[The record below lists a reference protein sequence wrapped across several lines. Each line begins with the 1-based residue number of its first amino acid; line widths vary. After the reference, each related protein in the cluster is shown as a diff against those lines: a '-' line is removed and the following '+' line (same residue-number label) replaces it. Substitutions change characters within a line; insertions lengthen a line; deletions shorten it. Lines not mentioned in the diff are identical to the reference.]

1 MSTKNNI
8 SKSNFY
14 TNSQKKTTYTDKK
27 TSVPMNRAR
36 STSNP
41 KSSAKEEETMTQFYP
56 EGQNI
61 EEKKLDS
68 KMLSQPILN
77 VSFFKKALESEFPPS
92 SKEKMRMKLFQY
104 NIIKESLDQCSSFP
118 SNMRKYI
125 YQFLFSLPNDKKIY
139 EKYNQMGIHPFF
151 RFLDDIYPLTETT
164 QKLNLQKLCSLLAF
178 YSPLIGNI
186 YFLPELVFPFI
197 KCFPNEEHFLF
208 ELLIA
213 FFHSIGNFWFQFYP
227 GSPLYHIKLSEKIIE
242 HEDSTI
248 TDHIEK
254 IYRES
259 DIAELKMSE
268 ILWRLIRNVFSESLI
283 KDHWLQMIDF
293 LFAYNHKPEMILYI
307 ASAFILSIKN
317 EILTSSDSTE
327 LKNVIFDTNNYTK
340 LTNIFKKAKELY
352 KKYNKYQI
360 YKYIPYY
367 PIYEENAADYIKL
380 PSNYFPDDYKENA
393 NNIKEE
399 MMRINKEYD
408 EKDMHLERTDKYYK
422 DLLRKEKEAQR
433 KFLSELNKENM
444 KEYIIRKEL
453 DIALLHK
460 MKFNEELAKK
470 KINKLDEIN
479 ETIKNTVNILN
490 NLNDAEVKRAKQ
502 EMEHKKLYENIVLN
516 QRILHEQINK
526 YDREC
531 NKGLEKLQNLRKIKE
546 EIGDYGL
553 DPGLKNSM
561 NEVKRTMQYMND
573 YYKDFEEHDKQNM
586 KNENYFYKKNINADK
601 SNINEIKNYENTINQ
616 QQIFKENFI
625 NNLNSNKMY
634 NNNIYD
640 NNYNNHNMI
649 VEQNNNYMNNKLVNQ
664 EQSKENERIMEEA

>member
-8 SKSNFY
+8 SKTAFY
-14 TNSQKKTTYTDKK
+14 SNSQKKTTYTDKK
-27 TSVPMNRAR
+27 INTYLN
-36 STSNP
+36 
-41 KSSAKEEETMTQFYP
+41 KSKPTINQKSEKEETQTQFYP
-56 EGQNI
+56 ALNI

-77 VSFFKKALESEFPPS
+77 VSNYKKALESEFPPS
-92 SKEKMRMKLFQY
+92 SKEKMRVKLLQY

-118 SNMRKYI
+118 SNIRKYI
-125 YQFLFSLPNDKKIY
+125 YQFLFSLPNDKNIFSRYDK
-139 EKYNQMGIHPFF
+139 MGIHPFF
-151 RFLDDIYPLTETT
+151 RFLDDIYPLADNT
-164 QKLNLQKLCSLLAF
+164 QKANLQKVCSLLAF

-213 FFHSIGNFWFQFYP
+213 FFHSIGNFWFEFYP
-227 GSPLYHIKLSEKIIE
+227 GMPLYHIKLSEKIIE
-242 HEDSTI
+242 HEDSLLY
-248 TDHIEK
+248 DHIEK
-254 IYRES
+254 IYRKS
-259 DIAELKMSE
+259 DIAQLKLTE
-268 ILWRLIRNVFSESLI
+268 IIWRLIRNLFSESLI

-317 EILTSSDSTE
+317 EIMTSSNSDEIKSV
-327 LKNVIFDTNNYTK
+327 LFDTNNYTK

-367 PIYEENAADYIKL
+367 PIYTEYSNDYNKL
-380 PSNYFPDDYKENA
+380 PDNYFPDDYKENVD
-393 NNIKEE
+393 NIKDE

-444 KEYIIRKEL
+444 KEYIIKKEL

-460 MKFNEELAKK
+460 MRFNEELAKK

-479 ETIKNTVNILN
+479 DTIKNTVNIFN
-490 NLNDAEVKRAKQ
+490 NLSEAEVKRVQQ

-531 NKGLEKLQNLRKIKE
+531 NKGIEKLQNLRKMKE
-546 EIGDYGL
+546 EMGEVNNPD
-553 DPGLKNSM
+553 LKNSM
-561 NEVKRTMQYMND
+561 NEVKRTMKYMND
-573 YYKDFEEHDKQNM
+573 YYKDFEQHDKDNM
-586 KNENYFYKKNINADK
+586 NNENYFYKKNIYSDK
-601 SNINEIKNYENTINQ
+601 NNINEINNNENTINQ
-616 QQIFKENFI
+616 IQNFE
-625 NNLNSNKMY
+625 
-634 NNNIYD
+634 
-640 NNYNNHNMI
+640 NNYNNVNQNNMI
-649 VEQNNNYMNNKLVNQ
+649 DGNDLSINDKDYINPNYIIGDNNK
-664 EQSKENERIMEEA
+664 KTRK

>member
-8 SKSNFY
+8 SKTGFY

-27 TSVPMNRAR
+27 IPFSLDKSKQKSGQR
-36 STSNP
+36 SP
-41 KSSAKEEETMTQFYP
+41 EKEETTFHFYP
-56 EGQNI
+56 TN
-61 EEKKLDS
+61 EEKKLNS

-77 VSFFKKALESEFPPS
+77 VSIYKKALESEFPTS
-92 SKEKMRMKLFQY
+92 SKEKMRMKLLQY

-125 YQFLFSLPNDKKIY
+125 YQFLFSLPNETKIY
-139 EKYNQMGIHPFF
+139 DKYDKMGIHPFF
-151 RFLDDIYPLTETT
+151 RFLDDIYPLVDST
-164 QKLNLQKLCSLLAF
+164 QKSNLQKVCSLLAF
-178 YSPLIGNI
+178 YSPLIGNL

-213 FFHSIGNFWFQFYP
+213 FFHSIGNFWFEFYP

-242 HEDSTI
+242 HEDSI
-248 TDHIEK
+248 LYEHIEK

-259 DIAELKMSE
+259 DIAELKLTE
-268 ILWRLIRNVFSESLI
+268 IIWRLIRNLFSESLV

-307 ASAFILSIKN
+307 ACSFILIIKN
-317 EILTSSDSTE
+317 QILASSNSDE
-327 LKNVIFDTNNYTK
+327 LKNVIFDTSNYTK
-340 LTNIFKKAKELY
+340 LTNIFKKTRELY

-367 PIYEENAADYIKL
+367 PIYNESENDYNKI
-380 PSNYFPDDYKENA
+380 PDNYFPEDYKENA
-393 NNIKEE
+393 NNIKDE

-408 EKDMHLERTDKYYK
+408 EKDLHLERTDKYYK
-422 DLLRKEKEAQR
+422 DLLKKEKEAQR

-444 KEYIIRKEL
+444 KEYIIKKEL

-479 ETIKNTVNILN
+479 DTIKNTVNIFN
-490 NLNDAEVKRAKQ
+490 NINEAQIKRVQQ
-502 EMEHKKLYENIVLN
+502 EMAHKKLYENIILN
-516 QRILHEQINK
+516 QRVLHEQINK

-531 NKGLEKLQNLRKIKE
+531 NKGLEKLQNLRKTKE
-546 EIGDYGL
+546 EIRENL
-553 DPGLKNSM
+553 EPELKNSI

-573 YYKDFEEHDKQNM
+573 YYKDFEEHDKDNM
-586 KNENYFYKKNINADK
+586 KNENYFYKKNIYSDK
-601 SNINEIKNYENTINQ
+601 KNINEIKNSENTLNQ
-616 QQIFKENFI
+616 FHNFD
-625 NNLNSNKMY
+625 NNEFNE
-634 NNNIYD
+634 
-640 NNYNNHNMI
+640 NNYNSFNSINGQNDL
-649 VEQNNNYMNNKLVNQ
+649 VNNNDIMNADKNKEKNNIL
-664 EQSKENERIMEEA
+664 EEA

>member
-8 SKSNFY
+8 SKTAFY
-14 TNSQKKTTYTDKK
+14 SNSQKKTTYTDKK
-27 TSVPMNRAR
+27 INTYLN
-36 STSNP
+36 
-41 KSSAKEEETMTQFYP
+41 KSKPTINQKSEKEETQTQFYP
-56 EGQNI
+56 ALNI

-77 VSFFKKALESEFPPS
+77 VSNYKKALESEFPPS
-92 SKEKMRMKLFQY
+92 SKEKMRVKLLQY

-118 SNMRKYI
+118 SNIRKYI
-125 YQFLFSLPNDKKIY
+125 YQFLFSLPNDKNIFSRYDK
-139 EKYNQMGIHPFF
+139 MGIHPFF
-151 RFLDDIYPLTETT
+151 RFLDDIYPLADNT
-164 QKLNLQKLCSLLAF
+164 QKANLQKVCSLLAF

-213 FFHSIGNFWFQFYP
+213 FFHSIGNFWFEFYP
-227 GSPLYHIKLSEKIIE
+227 GMPLYHIKLSEKIIE
-242 HEDSTI
+242 HEDSLLY
-248 TDHIEK
+248 DHIEK

-259 DIAELKMSE
+259 DIAQLKLTE
-268 ILWRLIRNVFSESLI
+268 IIWRLIRNLFSESLI
-283 KDHWLQMIDF
+283 RDHWLQMIDF

-317 EILTSSDSTE
+317 EIMTSSNSDEIKSV
-327 LKNVIFDTNNYTK
+327 LFDTNNYTK

-367 PIYEENAADYIKL
+367 PIYTEYSNDYNKL
-380 PSNYFPDDYKENA
+380 PDNYFPDDYKENVD
-393 NNIKEE
+393 NIKDE

-408 EKDMHLERTDKYYK
+408 EKDIHLERTDKYYK

-444 KEYIIRKEL
+444 KEYIIKKEL

-460 MKFNEELAKK
+460 MRFNEELAKK

-479 ETIKNTVNILN
+479 DTIKNTVNIFN
-490 NLNDAEVKRAKQ
+490 NLSEAEVKRVQQ

-531 NKGLEKLQNLRKIKE
+531 NKGIEKLQNLRKMKE
-546 EIGDYGL
+546 DMGEVNNPD
-553 DPGLKNSM
+553 LKNSM
-561 NEVKRTMQYMND
+561 NEVKRTMKYMND
-573 YYKDFEEHDKQNM
+573 YYKDFEQHDKDNM
-586 KNENYFYKKNINADK
+586 NNENYFYKKNIYSDK
-601 SNINEIKNYENTINQ
+601 NNINEINNNENTINQ
-616 QQIFKENFI
+616 IQNFE
-625 NNLNSNKMY
+625 
-634 NNNIYD
+634 
-640 NNYNNHNMI
+640 NNYNNVNQNNMI
-649 VEQNNNYMNNKLVNQ
+649 DGNDLSINDKDYINPNNIMGDNNNMNNEIGYPNQ
-664 EQSKENERIMEEA
+664 KQENNIMMEEA

>member
-8 SKSNFY
+8 SKTAFY
-14 TNSQKKTTYTDKK
+14 SNSQKKTTYTDKK
-27 TSVPMNRAR
+27 INTYLN
-36 STSNP
+36 
-41 KSSAKEEETMTQFYP
+41 KSKPTINQKSEKEETQTQFYP
-56 EGQNI
+56 ALNI

-77 VSFFKKALESEFPPS
+77 VSNYKKALESEFPPS
-92 SKEKMRMKLFQY
+92 SKEKMRVKLLQY

-118 SNMRKYI
+118 SNIRKYI
-125 YQFLFSLPNDKKIY
+125 YQFLFSLPNDKNIFS
-139 EKYNQMGIHPFF
+139 KYDKMGIHPFF
-151 RFLDDIYPLTETT
+151 RFLDDIYPLADNT
-164 QKLNLQKLCSLLAF
+164 QKANLQKVCSLLAF

-213 FFHSIGNFWFQFYP
+213 FFHSIGNFWFEFYP
-227 GSPLYHIKLSEKIIE
+227 GMPLYHIKLSEKIIE
-242 HEDSTI
+242 HEDSLLY
-248 TDHIEK
+248 DHIEK

-259 DIAELKMSE
+259 DIAQLKLTE
-268 ILWRLIRNVFSESLI
+268 IIWRLIRNLFSESLI

-293 LFAYNHKPEMILYI
+293 LFAYNHKPEMILYV
-307 ASAFILSIKN
+307 ASSFILSLKN
-317 EILTSSDSTE
+317 GILTSSDASE
-327 LKNVIFDTNNYTK
+327 LKNQIFDTNNYTK

-367 PIYEENAADYIKL
+367 PIYTEYSNDYNKL
-380 PSNYFPDDYKENA
+380 PDNYFPDDYKENVD
-393 NNIKEE
+393 NIKDE

-444 KEYIIRKEL
+444 KEYIIKKEL

-460 MKFNEELAKK
+460 MRFNEELAKK

-479 ETIKNTVNILN
+479 DTIKNTVNIFN
-490 NLNDAEVKRAKQ
+490 NLSEAEVKKVQQ

-531 NKGLEKLQNLRKIKE
+531 NKGIEKLQNLRKMKE
-546 EIGDYGL
+546 EMGEVSNPD
-553 DPGLKNSM
+553 LKNSM
-561 NEVKRTMQYMND
+561 NEVKRTMKYMND
-573 YYKDFEEHDKQNM
+573 YYKDFEQHDKDNM
-586 KNENYFYKKNINADK
+586 DNENYFYKKNIYSDK
-601 SNINEIKNYENTINQ
+601 NNINEINNNENTINQ
-616 QQIFKENFI
+616 IQNFE
-625 NNLNSNKMY
+625 
-634 NNNIYD
+634 
-640 NNYNNHNMI
+640 NNYNNVNQNNMI
-649 VEQNNNYMNNKLVNQ
+649 YGNDLSINDKDYINPNYIIGDNNNMNNEIGYPNQ
-664 EQSKENERIMEEA
+664 KQENNIMMEEA

>member
-8 SKSNFY
+8 SKSAFY
-14 TNSQKKTTYTDKK
+14 TNSQRKTAYTDKK
-27 TSVPMNRAR
+27 TLTPYLE
-36 STSNP
+36 
-41 KSSAKEEETMTQFYP
+41 KSRQVINQKESEKEETINQFYP
-56 EGQNI
+56 GQNL

-77 VSFFKKALESEFPPS
+77 VSFYKKALESEFPTS
-92 SKEKMRMKLFQY
+92 SKEKMRMKLLQY

-118 SNMRKYI
+118 SNIRKYI

-139 EKYNQMGIHPFF
+139 EKYDKMGIHPFF
-151 RFLDDIYPLTETT
+151 RFLDDIYPLADTT
-164 QKLNLQKLCSLLAF
+164 QKLNLQKVCSLLAF

-197 KCFPNEEHFLF
+197 KSFPNEEHFLF

-213 FFHSIGNFWFQFYP
+213 FFHSIGNFWFEFYP

-248 TDHIEK
+248 CEHIEK

-259 DIAELKMSE
+259 DIAELKLTE
-268 ILWRLIRNVFSESLI
+268 IIWRLIRNLFSESLI

-307 ASAFILSIKN
+307 ASSFILSIKN
-317 EILTSSDSTE
+317 EIMTSSDSTE
-327 LKNVIFDTNNYTK
+327 LKSAIFDTSNYTK

-360 YKYIPYY
+360 YKYTPYY
-367 PIYEENAADYIKL
+367 PIYEDNATDYNKL
-380 PSNYFPDDYKENA
+380 PNNYFPDDYKENA
-393 NNIKEE
+393 DNIKNE

-444 KEYIIRKEL
+444 KEYIIKHEL

-460 MKFNEELAKK
+460 MKFNELLAKK
-470 KINKLDEIN
+470 KIEKLDDIN
-479 ETIKNTVNILN
+479 GTIKNTVNIFN
-490 NLNDAEVKRAKQ
+490 NLSDAEVKRARQ

-516 QRILHEQINK
+516 QRVLHEQINK

-531 NKGLEKLQNLRKIKE
+531 NKGLEKLQNLRKTKE
-546 EIGDYGL
+546 EIGEYGQS
-553 DPGLKNSM
+553 PELKNSM
-561 NEVKRTMQYMND
+561 NELKRTMQYMND
-573 YYKDFEEHDKQNM
+573 YYKDFEELDKENM
-586 KNENYFYKKNINADK
+586 KNENYFYKKNINSDK
-601 SNINEIKNYENTINQ
+601 NNINEINNYENTINQ
-616 QQIFKENFI
+616 QQKFNENFI
-625 NNLNSNKMY
+625 NNDNFNKKSNNELNADNY
-634 NNNIYD
+634 ENPNIF
-640 NNYNNHNMI
+640 I
-649 VEQNNNYMNNKLVNQ
+649 EQNIYMNNMFDNQ
-664 EQSKENERIMEEA
+664 NKNEGNKIMEEA

>member
-8 SKSNFY
+8 SKTAFY
-14 TNSQKKTTYTDKK
+14 SNSQKKTTYTDKK
-27 TSVPMNRAR
+27 INTYLN
-36 STSNP
+36 
-41 KSSAKEEETMTQFYP
+41 KSKPTINQKSEKEETQTQFYP
-56 EGQNI
+56 ALNI

-77 VSFFKKALESEFPPS
+77 VSNYKKALESEFPPS
-92 SKEKMRMKLFQY
+92 SKEKMRVKLLQY

-118 SNMRKYI
+118 SNIRKYI
-125 YQFLFSLPNDKKIY
+125 YQFLFSLPNDKNIFS
-139 EKYNQMGIHPFF
+139 KYDKMGIHPFF
-151 RFLDDIYPLTETT
+151 RFLDDIYPLADNT
-164 QKLNLQKLCSLLAF
+164 QKANLQKVCSLLAF

-213 FFHSIGNFWFQFYP
+213 FFHSIGNFWFEFYP
-227 GSPLYHIKLSEKIIE
+227 GMPLYHIKLSEKIIE
-242 HEDSTI
+242 HEDSLLY
-248 TDHIEK
+248 DHIEK

-259 DIAELKMSE
+259 DIAQLKLTE
-268 ILWRLIRNVFSESLI
+268 IIWRLIRNLFSESLI
-283 KDHWLQMIDF
+283 RDHWLQMIDF

-317 EILTSSDSTE
+317 EIMTSGNSDEIKSV
-327 LKNVIFDTNNYTK
+327 LFDTNNYTK

-367 PIYEENAADYIKL
+367 PIYTEYSNDYNKL
-380 PSNYFPDDYKENA
+380 PDNYFPDDYKENVD
-393 NNIKEE
+393 NIKDE

-408 EKDMHLERTDKYYK
+408 EKDIHLERTDKYYK

-444 KEYIIRKEL
+444 KEYIIKKEL

-460 MKFNEELAKK
+460 MRFNEELAKK

-479 ETIKNTVNILN
+479 DTIKNTVNIFN
-490 NLNDAEVKRAKQ
+490 NLSEAEIKRVQQ

-531 NKGLEKLQNLRKIKE
+531 NKGIEKLQNLRKMKE
-546 EIGDYGL
+546 EMGEVSNPD
-553 DPGLKNSM
+553 LKNSM
-561 NEVKRTMQYMND
+561 NEVKRTMKYMND
-573 YYKDFEEHDKQNM
+573 YYKDFEQHDKDNM
-586 KNENYFYKKNINADK
+586 NNENYFYKKNIYSDK
-601 SNINEIKNYENTINQ
+601 NNINEINNNENTINQ
-616 QQIFKENFI
+616 IQNFE
-625 NNLNSNKMY
+625 
-634 NNNIYD
+634 
-640 NNYNNHNMI
+640 NNYNNVNQNNMI
-649 VEQNNNYMNNKLVNQ
+649 DGNDLSINDKDYINPNYIMGDNNNMNNEIGYPNQ
-664 EQSKENERIMEEA
+664 KQENDIMMEEA

>member
-8 SKSNFY
+8 SKTGFY

-27 TSVPMNRAR
+27 IPFSLDKSKQKSGQR
-36 STSNP
+36 SP
-41 KSSAKEEETMTQFYP
+41 EKEETTFHFYP
-56 EGQNI
+56 TN
-61 EEKKLDS
+61 EEKKLNS

-77 VSFFKKALESEFPPS
+77 VSIYKKALESEFPTS
-92 SKEKMRMKLFQY
+92 SKEKMRMKLLQY

-125 YQFLFSLPNDKKIY
+125 YQFLFSLPNETKIY
-139 EKYNQMGIHPFF
+139 DKYDKMGIHPFF
-151 RFLDDIYPLTETT
+151 RFLDDIYPLVDST
-164 QKLNLQKLCSLLAF
+164 QKSNLQKVCSLLAF
-178 YSPLIGNI
+178 YSPLIGNL

-213 FFHSIGNFWFQFYP
+213 FFHSIGNFWFEFYP

-242 HEDSTI
+242 HEDSI
-248 TDHIEK
+248 LYEHIEK

-259 DIAELKMSE
+259 DIAELKLTE
-268 ILWRLIRNVFSESLI
+268 IIWRLIRNLFSESLV

-307 ASAFILSIKN
+307 ACSFILSIKN
-317 EILTSSDSTE
+317 QILASSNSDD
-327 LKNVIFDTNNYTK
+327 LKKVIFDTSNYTK
-340 LTNIFKKAKELY
+340 LTNIFKKTRELY

-367 PIYEENAADYIKL
+367 PIYNESENDYNKI
-380 PSNYFPDDYKENA
+380 PDNYFPEDYKENA
-393 NNIKEE
+393 NNIKDE

-408 EKDMHLERTDKYYK
+408 EKDLHLERTDKYYK
-422 DLLRKEKEAQR
+422 DLLKKEKEAQR

-444 KEYIIRKEL
+444 KEYIIKKEL

-479 ETIKNTVNILN
+479 DTIKNTVNIFN
-490 NLNDAEVKRAKQ
+490 NINEAQIKRVQQ
-502 EMEHKKLYENIVLN
+502 EMAHKKLYENIILN
-516 QRILHEQINK
+516 QRVLHEQINK

-531 NKGLEKLQNLRKIKE
+531 NKGLEKLQNLRKTKE
-546 EIGDYGL
+546 EIRENL
-553 DPGLKNSM
+553 EPELKNSI

-573 YYKDFEEHDKQNM
+573 YYKDFEEHDKDNM
-586 KNENYFYKKNINADK
+586 KNENYFYKKNIYSDK
-601 SNINEIKNYENTINQ
+601 KNINEIKNSENTLNQ
-616 QQIFKENFI
+616 FHNFD
-625 NNLNSNKMY
+625 NNEFNE
-634 NNNIYD
+634 
-640 NNYNNHNMI
+640 NNYNSFNSINGQNDL
-649 VEQNNNYMNNKLVNQ
+649 VNNNDIMNADKNKEKNNIL
-664 EQSKENERIMEEA
+664 EEA

>member
-8 SKSNFY
+8 SKTAFY
-14 TNSQKKTTYTDKK
+14 SNSQKKTTYTDKK
-27 TSVPMNRAR
+27 INTYLN
-36 STSNP
+36 
-41 KSSAKEEETMTQFYP
+41 KSKPTINQKSEKEETQTQFYP
-56 EGQNI
+56 ALNI

-77 VSFFKKALESEFPPS
+77 VSNYKKALESEFPPS
-92 SKEKMRMKLFQY
+92 SKEKMRVKLLQY

-118 SNMRKYI
+118 SNIRKYI
-125 YQFLFSLPNDKKIY
+125 YQFLFSLPNDKNIFS
-139 EKYNQMGIHPFF
+139 KYDKMGIHPFF
-151 RFLDDIYPLTETT
+151 RFLDDIYPLADNT
-164 QKLNLQKLCSLLAF
+164 QKANLQKVCSLLAF

-213 FFHSIGNFWFQFYP
+213 FFHSIGNFWFEFYP
-227 GSPLYHIKLSEKIIE
+227 GMPLYHIKLSEKIIE
-242 HEDSTI
+242 HEDSLLY
-248 TDHIEK
+248 DHIEK

-259 DIAELKMSE
+259 DIAQLKLTE
-268 ILWRLIRNVFSESLI
+268 IIWRLIRNLFSESLI

-317 EILTSSDSTE
+317 EIMTSSNSDEIKSV
-327 LKNVIFDTNNYTK
+327 LFDTNNYTK

-367 PIYEENAADYIKL
+367 PIYTEYSNDYNKL
-380 PSNYFPDDYKENA
+380 PDNYFPDDYKENVD
-393 NNIKEE
+393 NIKDE

-444 KEYIIRKEL
+444 KEYIIKKEL

-460 MKFNEELAKK
+460 MRFNEELAKK

-479 ETIKNTVNILN
+479 DTIKNTVNIFN
-490 NLNDAEVKRAKQ
+490 NLSEAEVKRVQQ

-531 NKGLEKLQNLRKIKE
+531 NKGIEKLQNLRKMKE
-546 EIGDYGL
+546 EMGEVSNPD
-553 DPGLKNSM
+553 LKNSM
-561 NEVKRTMQYMND
+561 NEVKRTMKYMND
-573 YYKDFEEHDKQNM
+573 YYKDFEQHDKDNM
-586 KNENYFYKKNINADK
+586 NNENYFYKKNIYSDK
-601 SNINEIKNYENTINQ
+601 NNINEINNNENTINQ
-616 QQIFKENFI
+616 IQNFE
-625 NNLNSNKMY
+625 
-634 NNNIYD
+634 
-640 NNYNNHNMI
+640 NNYNNVNQNNMI
-649 VEQNNNYMNNKLVNQ
+649 DGNDLSINDKDYINPNYIIGDNKT
-664 EQSKENERIMEEA
+664 IIT

>member
-8 SKSNFY
+8 SKTAFY
-14 TNSQKKTTYTDKK
+14 SNSQKKTTYTDKK
-27 TSVPMNRAR
+27 INTYLNKSKP
-36 STSNP
+36 TINP
-41 KSSAKEEETMTQFYP
+41 KSEKEETQTQFYP
-56 EGQNI
+56 ALNI

-77 VSFFKKALESEFPPS
+77 VSNYKKALESEFPPS
-92 SKEKMRMKLFQY
+92 SKEKMRVKLLQY

-118 SNMRKYI
+118 SNIRKYI
-125 YQFLFSLPNDKKIY
+125 YQFLFSLPNDKKIFS
-139 EKYNQMGIHPFF
+139 KYDKMGIHPFF
-151 RFLDDIYPLTETT
+151 RFLDDIYPLADNT
-164 QKLNLQKLCSLLAF
+164 QKANLQKVCSLLAF

-213 FFHSIGNFWFQFYP
+213 FFHSIGNFWFEFYP
-227 GSPLYHIKLSEKIIE
+227 GMPLYHIKLSEKIIE
-242 HEDSTI
+242 HEDSLLY
-248 TDHIEK
+248 DHIEK

-259 DIAELKMSE
+259 DIAQLKLTE
-268 ILWRLIRNVFSESLI
+268 IIWRLIRNLFSESLI
-283 KDHWLQMIDF
+283 RDHWLQMIDF

-317 EILTSSDSTE
+317 EIMTSSNSDEIKSV
-327 LKNVIFDTNNYTK
+327 LFDTNNYTK

-367 PIYEENAADYIKL
+367 PIYTEYSNDYNKL
-380 PSNYFPDDYKENA
+380 PDNYFPDDYKENVD
-393 NNIKEE
+393 NIKDE

-444 KEYIIRKEL
+444 KEYIIKKEL

-460 MKFNEELAKK
+460 MRFNEELAKK

-479 ETIKNTVNILN
+479 DTIKNTVNIFN
-490 NLNDAEVKRAKQ
+490 NLSEAEVKRVQQ

-531 NKGLEKLQNLRKIKE
+531 NKGIEKLQNLRKMKE
-546 EIGDYGL
+546 EMGEISNPD
-553 DPGLKNSM
+553 LKNSM
-561 NEVKRTMQYMND
+561 NEVKRTMKYMND
-573 YYKDFEEHDKQNM
+573 YYKDFELHDKDNM
-586 KNENYFYKKNINADK
+586 DNENYFYKKNIYSDK
-601 SNINEIKNYENTINQ
+601 NNINEINNNENTINQ
-616 QQIFKENFI
+616 IQNFE
-625 NNLNSNKMY
+625 
-634 NNNIYD
+634 
-640 NNYNNHNMI
+640 NNYNNVNKNNMI
-649 VEQNNNYMNNKLVNQ
+649 DGNDLSINDKDYINPNYIMGDNNNMNNEIGYPNQ
-664 EQSKENERIMEEA
+664 KQENNIMMEEA